1 MSYANIPATPHQE
14 GTFSKLT
21 TMSNKK
27 RHFIFSLLFLG
38 WIVDSLTLFG
48 MNIAIIPIS
57 QEFHLS
63 KTQGG
68 MVISSFW
75 LSSACM
81 TVLAGWLSDKFG
93 SRKVIVIALFIISL
107 FSLMTGMVGSFAA
120 ILAARF
126 VLGLGDGG
134 LPTGSGVAITEIYK
148 KGARARAKS
157 ILLAAQLLGGVL
169 ALYLTAVI
177 ADAFGWRVM
186 FYSIGGI
193 GLLVTLL
200 LSIFYHPPKVE
211 KTTRDGKII
220 ERISMK
226 ELYKH
231 KMLWVVVIMYLG
243 SSIAQWGFSSWM
255 PTYLESSRDLNLK
268 EVGSLAM
275 IPQAFGLASAILT
288 GFLIDKSRGGK
299 EKIFILSGTLIASV
313 CLLLMYSAPSLA
325 MVIVYQSIFTFGS
338 SMLSMTILTIPLKH
352 VAGNIVGT
360 FMGSMYFVGGLS
372 GFIAPIV
379 MGGLIDAFGGSFLAA
394 FVFLIIALVMTGICS
409 LLFKVPQHNDGVF
422 ESALSETE

>member
-1 MSYANIPATPHQE
+1 ML
-14 GTFSKLT
+14 K
-21 TMSNKK
+21 MSNKR

-57 QEFHLS
+57 EEFNLT
-63 KTQGG
+63 KTQSG

-81 TVLAGWLSDKFG
+81 TVLAGWFSDKFG

-107 FSLMTGMVGSFAA
+107 FSLVTGMVGSFAS
-120 ILAARF
+120 ILLVRF

-148 KGARARAKS
+148 KNVRARAKS

-169 ALYLTAVI
+169 ALYITAVI
-177 ADAFGWRVM
+177 SDAYGWRAM
-186 FYSIGGI
+186 FYTIGGI
-193 GLLVTLL
+193 GLVVTLL
-200 LSIFYHPPKVE
+200 LAIYYHPPKVE
-211 KTTRDGKII
+211 KVTADGVLIP
-220 ERISMK
+220 RVPMK

-255 PTYLESSRDLNLK
+255 PSYLESSRDLNLK
-268 EVGSLAM
+268 EVGSFAM

-288 GFLIDKSRGGK
+288 GYLIDKGRGGK
-299 EKIFILSGTLIASV
+299 EKWFILAGTTIASI
-313 CLLLMYSAPSLA
+313 CLLLMYNAPTLGL
-325 MVIVYQSIFTFGS
+325 VIVYQSIFTFGS
-338 SMLSMTILTIPLKH
+338 SMLSMTILTIPLKY

-379 MGGLIDAFGGSFLAA
+379 MGGLIDAFGGLYLVAFL
-394 FVFLIIALVMTGICS
+394 FLIAALIMTGICS
-409 LLFKVPQHNDGVF
+409 LLFKIPEENDGVF
-422 ESALSETE
+422 ESALSDLE